1 MKFSIDR
8 IDNKNYYVVKLP
20 ILQLIFCSRL
30 SSLCDKFFFRIEK
43 RTNIGILF
51 LYEFKLGR
59 NIRSAFEEDSIL
71 EMGGSLWW
79 NFKNSGNEN
88 LENETRG
95 NIKQG

>member
-1 MKFSIDR
+1 MLL
-8 IDNKNYYVVKLP
+8 NC
-20 ILQLIFCSRL
+20 QFCNL
-30 SSLCDKFFFRIEK
+30 YFVQDCPLCAISSFFVLRS
-43 RTNIGILF
+43 NIGILF